1 MIFDTE
7 YRKRNEMSK
16 SEMVKFA
23 SDYIFCAEIIN
34 TSMTPES
41 IYLPSMI

>member
-7 YRKRNEMSK
+7 YWKRNEMSK

-23 SDYIFCAEIIN
+23 SDYIFRAETIN
-34 TSMTPES
+34 TSMPTEL
-41 IYLPSMI
+41 IFLPSMI